1 MPTLTHSLSV
11 ALLAGTTILAACGQ
25 EVRVANT
32 EADAKTQPAVAPVA
46 DPAAPSSPPST
57 PPPLATTRSSE
68 PLDVRVRFHEEVADS
83 THPTEFQSSRLVGH
97 YSTPNGKVG
106 FVLDRTADP
115 PKIRLDGDRY
125 VLVLSPRQASK
136 GWLELVASNIWIRID
151 EGTGRILSFS
161 GPGMQDSSSVVRDAD
176 ARPLAAAK

>member
-1 MPTLTHSLSV
+1 MSTLTQVLSA
-11 ALLAGTTILAACGQ
+11 ALLAGSTILEACGG
-25 EVRVANT
+25 EARVANT
-32 EADAKTQPAVAPVA
+32 EADAKTQLAVAPVA
-46 DPAAPSSPPST
+46 DPAASSPSPS
-57 PPPLATTRSSE
+57 PPPLLAATRPSE
-68 PLDVRVRFHEEVADS
+68 PLEVRVRFHEEVADS
-83 THPTEFQSSRLVGH
+83 TRRTEFQSSRLVGH

-115 PKIRLDGDRY
+115 PKIRLDGDSY

-161 GPGMQDSSSVVRDAD
+161 GPGMTDSSFVVRDAD

>member
-1 MPTLTHSLSV
+1 MPTLTHALSV
-11 ALLAGTTILAACGQ
+11 ALLAGLPIVEACGG
-25 EVRVANT
+25 ETRVANT
-32 EADAKTQPAVAPVA
+32 EADAKTQPAVEPVA
-46 DPAAPSSPPST
+46 DPAAP

-68 PLDVRVRFHEEVADS
+68 PLEVRVRFHEEVADS
-83 THPTEFQSSRLVGH
+83 THRTEFQSSRLVGH

-115 PKIRLDGDRY
+115 PKIRLDGDTY

-136 GWLELVASNIWIRID
+136 GWVELVASNVWIRID

-161 GPGMQDSSSVVRDAD
+161 GPGMKDSSFVVRDAD
-176 ARPLAAAK
+176 ARPLAVAK

>member
-1 MPTLTHSLSV
+1 MPTLTHVLSV
-11 ALLAGTTILAACGQ
+11 ALLAGSTILEACGG
-25 EVRVANT
+25 EARVAST
-32 EADAKTQPAVAPVA
+32 AADAKMQLAVAPVA
-46 DPAAPSSPPST
+46 DPV
-57 PPPLATTRSSE
+57 ATTRSSE
-68 PLDVRVRFHEEVADS
+68 PLDVRVRFHEDVADS

-115 PKIRLDGDRY
+115 PKIRLDGDTY

-161 GPGMQDSSSVVRDAD
+161 GPGMKDSSFVVRDAD